1 MALESSTMPAPP
13 DIQRQLSRFK
23 RLPEVQDVWEGAI
36 VALPTWVD
44 TPGGDPYRPQ
54 AAVWASTT
62 RQLAHLKMLDAVS
75 KEEVALAALAEMGTS
90 AKLAGYRPRAVR
102 VHDARLA
109 GMLRD
114 ALTDL
119 AIPIDVVDE
128 LPAVGA
134 FVHAMADAVV
144 ETPVPAA
151 LDAPGVTPA
160 RLAAFADAAK
170 RFFDAAPWRHL
181 DDGDLIKVEAPKAGR
196 GLSLL
201 CVMGNAGRQFGLGFF
216 SSVAQYGKILDE
228 APVEAILEHGGEW
241 AIYFSPGWETAF
253 DDLNAWET
261 LSLPLAS
268 DRAYPTAIR
277 LDINRGPQ
285 RPDAGR
291 LAYFEGLLR
300 VLADTTETEMDAGRW
315 SRSVPTA
322 EGEQTY
328 VLTLPDL
335 LDTSPAPTGA
345 GDRRSM
351 ERVTAEISRAFRD
364 EHFDS
369 LEAANAALAARFAGV
384 SLDDLPSTATS
395 PLDKAQD
402 LIYDAYDARGRRQ
415 LQLIRRALA
424 LSPDCA
430 DAYVLLAERASTLSE
445 ERSFYVQA
453 VAAGERALGA
463 DAFKDPDRSFWGDVS
478 TRPYMRARAGLA
490 ECLLKEGDLESAAGH
505 FDALLQLNPG
515 DNQGLR
521 YRLLTTLLVAGRN
534 ADAEALLKE
543 HAEASP
549 QCAYA
554 AVLLALRA
562 QDQREARR
570 LLRAALKSNRR
581 VPAYLIGQKEMP
593 VSMPSYYAMGSNE
606 EAVLCANDLV
616 LPWAATPGA
625 VEWLRAEMRKGR

>member
-1 MALESSTMPAPP
+1 MPPSF

-36 VALPTWVD
+36 IALPTWVD
-44 TPGGDPYRPQ
+44 TPGGDPYRPR
-54 AAVWASTT
+54 AAVWASTS
-62 RQLAHLKMLDAVS
+62 RQLAHLKMLAAASED
-75 KEEVALAALAEMGTS
+75 EVALSALAEMGTS
-90 AKLAGYRPRAVR
+90 AKLAGYRPRALR
-102 VHDARLA
+102 LRDARLA

-114 ALTDL
+114 PLASL
-119 AIPIDVVDE
+119 AIAIDVVDE
-128 LPAVGA
+128 LPAIRA
-134 FVHAMADAVV
+134 LLRALADAAA

-170 RFFDAAPWRHL
+170 RFYDAAPWRHL

-196 GLSLL
+196 GLSLFA
-201 CVMGNAGRQFGLGFF
+201 VMGSAGEQFGLGFF
-216 SSVAQYGKILDE
+216 SAVAQYRAILDE
-228 APVEAILEHGGEW
+228 APIETILEHGGEW

-253 DDLNAWET
+253 GDLDAWET
-261 LSLPLAS
+261 LRLPLAS

-277 LDINRGPQ
+277 LDVNRGPQ

-300 VLADTTETEMDAGRW
+300 VLADTTEAEMDTGRW

-335 LDTSPAPTGA
+335 LATSPAPA
-345 GDRRSM
+345 GTRDRRSM
-351 ERVTAEISRAFRD
+351 ERLTAEISRAFR
-364 EHFDS
+364 EQEFDS
-369 LEAANAALAARFAGV
+369 LEDANAAIAARFGGA
-384 SLDDLPSTATS
+384 SLDDLPSTATT
-395 PLDKAQD
+395 PLDQAQD
-402 LIYDAYDARGRRQ
+402 LVYEAYEARGRRQ

-430 DAYVLLAERASTLSE
+430 DAYVLLAERTSTPSE
-445 ERSFYVQA
+445 ARPFYEQA
-453 VAAGERALGA
+453 VAAGERALGP
-463 DAFKDPDRSFWGDVS
+463 DAFQDPDRAFWGDVS

-490 ECLLKEGDLESAAGH
+490 ECLLAQRDLESAAAH
-505 FDALLQLNPG
+505 FRALLQLNPG

-521 YRLLTTLLVAGRN
+521 YRLLTTLLLAARN
-534 ADAEALLKE
+534 ADADALLKE
-543 HAEASP
+543 HAEAGP

-562 QDQREARR
+562 QDHREARR
-570 LLRAALKSNRR
+570 LLRTALKSNRR
-581 VPAYLIGQKEMP
+581 VPAYLTGQKDLP
-593 VSMPSYYAMGSNE
+593 VDLPSHYAMGSNE
-606 EAVLCANDLV
+606 EAVLCAHDL
-616 LPWAATPGA
+616 LEPWSMTPGA
-625 VEWLRAEMRKGR
+625 VEWLRAETRKGR